1 MPDLFHLRHVLR
13 HICFHT
19 MPQMFPSLWMSSIPL
34 FTHLIFPL
42 SSIIYL
48 SVYLSVC
55 RYISCFQ
62 DLILVSCSTINIGMH
77 LLLKYD
83 IFQLSW
89 EDTQKR
95 YIESSE
101 IWNSIFWGISV
112 PISKVFVWVYIN
124 SVWKYPYYFIL
135 ANIWDYDS
143 FLKNA
148 HENFYKMC
156 SLML

>member
-1 MPDLFHLRHVLR
+1 MNES
-13 HICFHT
+13 C
-19 MPQMFPSLWMSSIPL
+19 
-34 FTHLIFPL
+34 LIFWVI
-42 SSIIYL
+42 SYESHHAFFFASIYSYFGSEYIRWFKVSIIYL